1 MIRKFE
7 IVATVGE
14 YTDKDTG
21 RKVKRTLPIGGI
33 YESSNGRLVMRLDA
47 VPTQRDWSGWAALHP
62 VGKPLPPGRRLP
74 PGMPPAPEIQ
84 PEDSNPDEDV
94 PF

>member
-1 MIRKFE
+1 MIRKFQ
-7 IVATVGE
+7 IVATVGS
-14 YTDKDTG
+14 YIDKDTG
-21 RKVKRTLPIGGI
+21 KKVKRTLPIGGI

-62 VGKPLPPGRRLP
+62 EGEQLPPGRRLP
-74 PGMPPAPEIQ
+74 RGFPAAPPPDDSE
-84 PEDSNPDEDV
+84 EDESDI